1 MGIYFFTAA
10 ISSWLIWLE
19 ERIDNKNKNL
29 KRFIIFLAILVPSL
43 VAGMRS
49 NQMGTDVRTYVEPLQ
64 YFANSND
71 NFNSYINY
79 NGTLYNGQLFSRF
92 EKGYVTLI
100 YLCSRLDKGLF
111 LTFFISEFIIVS
123 MTIFGLIKFNKKVHI
138 SICLGFFIFL
148 TFFYNLSFNLV
159 RQCIA
164 MFILLYAFNFLIRKE
179 WIKYLIAVVIAMLF
193 HISAIFAGI
202 LILLIYYFL
211 YNNEGKTKLKM
222 GDLTIQN
229 EELKI
234 FWIGLVGVIVLLLP
248 SLIKGIFSSS
258 IFSTYLNYIPDSINF
273 SMLQIAIK
281 LPFLIII
288 LLEWNNMKDNPLRYF
303 YLSISIIDILLSQFS
318 GQSSSASASQY
329 GARISWYTSVF
340 YIYSVSSALMAD
352 KNKNKRILL
361 TIFLVLFLIAYW
373 YIFTVVL
380 NYNETFPYVFASNL
394 LN

>member
-1 MGIYFFTAA
+1 MT
-10 ISSWLIWLE
+10 
-19 ERIDNKNKNL
+19 
-29 KRFIIFLAILVPSL
+29 
-43 VAGMRS
+43 
-49 NQMGTDVRTYVEPLQ
+49 
-64 YFANSND
+64 
-71 NFNSYINY
+71 
-79 NGTLYNGQLFSRF
+79 
-92 EKGYVTLI
+92 VT
-100 YLCSRLDKGLF
+100 
-111 LTFFISEFIIVS
+111 
-123 MTIFGLIKFNKKVHI
+123 
-138 SICLGFFIFL
+138 
-148 TFFYNLSFNLV
+148 
-159 RQCIA
+159 
-164 MFILLYAFNFLIRKE
+164 
-179 WIKYLIAVVIAMLF
+179 F
-193 HISAIFAGI
+193 HISAIFAGL

-211 YNNEGKTKLKM
+211 YNSEGKTKLKM

-258 IFSTYLNYIPDSINF
+258 TFSTYLNYIPDSINF
-273 SMLQIAIK
+273 SMLQMAIK

-288 LLEWNNMKDNPLRYF
+288 LLGWNNMKDNPLRYF

-340 YIYSVSSALMAD
+340 YIYSVPSALMAD